1 MTDTDTGDGD
11 TLHPAQGGGDT
22 MAPGQGQGGDA
33 LQQSHPA
40 LSPLSGAYLLVIVG
54 EPFSDDHKKLILD
67 KIHQGRDTVYLTQ
80 LVVL

>member
-11 TLHPAQGGGDT
+11 SLHPAPTG
-22 MAPGQGQGGDA
+22 GQGGDT
-33 LQQSHPA
+33 LDPGNPGQGQSHPA

-67 KIHQGRDTVYLTQ
+67 KIHQGRHAIDLT
-80 LVVL
+80 L